1 MNPRLLECCRRLLAT
16 PSVTSDGTRR
26 IAEVCAAEILAPA
39 GIRARLLPSIHEGSE
54 QVNLLATIPGRDQT
68 AVPLVLN
75 AHLDT
80 VAPGDRTLWTVCA
93 GDPFNPTVVEDR
105 IYGLGAADTK
115 LDFVAKATALIEC
128 GGPRR
133 TTYLVGTFGEEH
145 GLVGAKE
152 MIESALLPPGALT
165 FVGEPS
171 GLKLITAHKELIVFE
186 LQLGF
191 QPQRMNGSAT
201 ASKAVFIGRAA
212 HSSTPAL
219 GLNAIRAALAAAAA
233 RPELKIVAIAG
244 GDAINKVAARC
255 EVLRVRDSAQALA
268 GASRIERVTE
278 SSNEFIPA
286 QAIAATARFIEA
298 LDEFADRIGP
308 PENDFGAPTLTC
320 NVGVIRTERER
331 IRLEFELRPPPSLS
345 LDDVRNG
352 LRSLVAALARGTTGV
367 EFALTERRAN
377 PGFRCALDSETVEC
391 AMAAL
396 AQAGLPLE
404 TDVKAG
410 CTEAGIY
417 ASAGLRPVVIGPG
430 PSTGVIHAPNEYNC
444 LLEVE
449 AAVRFYKALLEV

>member
-1 MNPRLLECCRRLLAT
+1 MNARLLDWCRRLVAT

-26 IAEVCAAEILAPA
+26 LAEVCAAEMLAPA

-54 QVNLLATIPGRDQT
+54 QVNLLAIIPGRDQT
-68 AVPLVLN
+68 AAPLVLN
-75 AHLDT
+75 THLDT
-80 VAPGDRTLWTVCA
+80 VPPGDRAQWTACA
-93 GDPFNPTVVEDR
+93 GDPFNPTIVGDR

-115 LDFVAKATALIEC
+115 LDFAAKATALAEC
-128 GGPRR
+128 GTPRR

-145 GLVGAKE
+145 GLVGARE

-171 GLKLITAHKELIVFE
+171 GLKLITAHKGLIVFE

-191 QPQRMNGSAT
+191 QPQRMDGSAT

-212 HSSTPAL
+212 HSSTPAI
-219 GLNAIRAALAAAAA
+219 GLNAIRAALAAVAA
-233 RPELKIVAIAG
+233 RPELRIVAIAG

-255 EVLRVRDSAQALA
+255 EIVVVGDLPRALA
-268 GASRIERVTE
+268 GASQVETVA
-278 SSNEFIPA
+278 SCGDEFIPA

-298 LDEFADRIGP
+298 LDEFADRAGTA
-308 PENDFGAPTLTC
+308 EDDFAAPTLTC
-320 NVGVIRTERER
+320 NVGVISTERER

-345 LDDVRNG
+345 LRD
-352 LRSLVAALARGTTGV
+352 LRSGVESLMTDLARGAPGV

-377 PGFRCALDSETVEC
+377 PGFRCALDSASVEC

-396 AQAGLPLE
+396 AQARLPLE

-410 CTEAGIY
+410 CTEAGVY

-430 PSTGVIHAPNEYNC
+430 PSTGVIHAPNEYN
-444 LLEVE
+444 LLTEVE
-449 AAVRFYKALLEV
+449 AAMRFYKALLEV